1 MIVSSQKSVQR
12 MEIASLRKYA
22 QICTA
27 NKSDIN
33 QMSLLFFTPAEELSG
48 GNIFSK
54 VSNKFS
60 VMQPYL
66 DKIDSDFINLMNMK
80 VQNIALYVN
89 SNYQV
94 VNNFRIKIQQE
105 ENFSIT

>member
-1 MIVSSQKSVQR
+1 

-22 QICTA
+22 QIRTA
-27 NKSDIN
+27 TIKSDLDN
-33 QMSLLFFTPAEELSG
+33 MSLLFFTPAEELCG

-66 DKIDSDFINLMNMK
+66 DKIDSDFIAVMNQK

-89 SNYQV
+89 PNYV
-94 VNNFRIKIQQE
+94 VINNTRVKIEKE
-105 ENFSIT
+105 EVLTVH